1 MAIDM
6 GTIGNIMSLGNSG
19 KAQDINTLLGRTP
32 ASEAKGGV
40 SSFESLLSSAM
51 GMIKE
56 TEDYTNAAEEAE
68 LAYMLGI
75 NDSVSDLLI
84 AQTKANM
91 SLQYTVAIR
100 NAVIEAYK
108 EIMQLQF

>member
-1 MAIDM
+1 MAIDIAS
-6 GTIGNIMSLGNSG
+6 IGNIFPV
-19 KAQDINTLLGRTP
+19 NTAGLL
-32 ASEAKGGV
+32 SESVSDKEKKTGI
-40 SSFESLLSSAM
+40 SSFESLFQSAL

-56 TEDYTNAAEEAE
+56 TEDYTNKAEEAE

-91 SLQYTVAIR
+91 SLQYTVAVR

>member
-1 MAIDM
+1 MAIDIASVGSLLPVNSVNNLF
-6 GTIGNIMSLGNSG
+6 GTSDTE
-19 KAQDINTLLGRTP
+19 K
-32 ASEAKGGV
+32 KGGV
-40 SSFESLLSSAM
+40 SSFEALLSSAM

-56 TEDYTNAAEEAE
+56 TEDYTNKAEDAE
-68 LAYMLGI
+68 LQYMLGL

-91 SLQYTVAIR
+91 SLQYTVAVR
-100 NAVIEAYK
+100 NAVMDAYR

>member
-1 MAIDM
+1 MAIDIASV
-6 GTIGNIMSLGNSG
+6 GDIMSLGSAD
-19 KAQDINTLLGRTP
+19 KAKGIGELLNRT
-32 ASEAKGGV
+32 ADTEQKGGV

-56 TEDYTNAAEEAE
+56 TEDYPNAAEEAE

-75 NDSVSDLLI
+75 NDSVTDLMI
-84 AQTKANM
+84 AQAKANT

-108 EIMQLQF
+108 ELMNMQF